1 MKTAL
6 LTEGY
11 TAIGVAIAAALAAQG
26 YRVLRQAST
35 PDAPDALVCD
45 LADEAQIA
53 AMMGKA
59 GPIDALVHTA
69 CPQHIAS
76 VEEFPADKWRN
87 ILDVGLTAAFLMT
100 RAVMPGMRAR
110 GWGRIVLMSSVQG
123 LVASV
128 DKSAYV
134 AAKHGLVGFA
144 KAVALETAGSGIT
157 CNAFCPG
164 WTGTESTKAQ
174 AKILADKLGLTPEQG
189 LRKLLEDKQPSNAW
203 VKVEAL
209 GELVAFLCSPSADQI
224 TGLALPVDGGWVA
237 R

>member
-11 TAIGVAIAAALAAQG
+11 TAIGVAIAASLEAKG
-26 YRVLRQAST
+26 YRVARQAAT
-35 PDAPDALVCD
+35 QAAPDALVCD
-45 LADEAQIA
+45 LADETRIA
-53 AMMGKA
+53 AMLDKA
-59 GPIDALVHTA
+59 GPVDVLVHTA
-69 CPQHIAS
+69 CPQHIAP
-76 VEEFPADKWRN
+76 VEEFPSAKWRN

-100 RAVMPGMRAR
+100 RAVLPGMRAR

-144 KAVALETAGSGIT
+144 KAVALETASSGIT

-174 AKILADKLGLTPEQG
+174 AKILADKLDLTPEEG

-209 GELVAFLCSPSADQI
+209 GELVAFLCSPAADQI